1 MNKTVFIT
9 GATSGIGKATAELLA
24 ATGHRL
30 ILTGRR
36 EERLLE
42 LKENLSHLAEVHT
55 LCFDVRNKEEIPALI
70 EGLPTEFKD
79 IDVLINNAGNAYGL
93 GPVHSGEIEDWD
105 NMMDINVKGLLYV
118 TRAITPQMVERKS
131 GHIIN
136 IASIAGL
143 DTYANG
149 AVYCASKSA
158 VITLSEG
165 MRRDFNPYGIKVTT
179 INPGLVETEFS
190 EVRFHGNSEKA
201 EKVYQGY
208 TPLSAFDI
216 AETIEF
222 AITRPAHV
230 NIGDMLVLP
239 TDQAASTMVNKKRQ
253 D

>member
-1 MNKTVFIT
+1 MKTILIT
-9 GATSGIGKATAELLA
+9 GATSGIGQATAELLA
-24 ATGHRL
+24 ATGNKL

-36 EERLLE
+36 QERLDE
-42 LKENLSHLAEVHT
+42 LKNNLSHLASIHT
-55 LCFDVRNKEEIPALI
+55 LCFDVRDKENIPSII
-70 EGLPTEFKD
+70 ESIPEEFKP
-79 IDVLINNAGNAYGL
+79 IDVLVNNAGNAYGL
-93 GPVHSGEIEDWD
+93 GPINTGNTEDWD

-118 TRAITPQMVERKS
+118 TRAITPSMVERKS
-131 GHIIN
+131 GHVIN

-149 AVYCASKSA
+149 AVYCGSKSA
-158 VITLSEG
+158 VIAISEG
-165 MRRDFNPYGIKVTT
+165 MRKDFNPYGIKVTT

-190 EVRFHGNSEKA
+190 EVRFHGDKQKA
-201 EKVYQGY
+201 EQVYKGY

-239 TDQAASTMVNKKRQ
+239 TDQAGSTVVNKSL
-253 D
+253 